1 MKFLLW
7 ILLIFTLFAEASTN
21 WSEDRII
28 DIHAH
33 IGTFRGYD
41 LSLETLMDNMKRYDI
56 SFALISNIDG
66 ADLSSLTKNLS
77 ERDANR
83 ETLEVVRTHPQLFR
97 GLLWTRPLD
106 GSVGEVEALLQERLS
121 EAGDP
126 IFVGMKFHPNMN
138 QFPADD
144 PAVDRYLFL
153 CEKYRIPAVFH
164 CGDSDSFSS
173 PQRIYNV
180 AKRHP
185 GVPVVLY
192 HMGLFGPHQYAIEAV
207 NRSRIKKDADLYLE
221 TAQADPDAVL
231 QAVRELGSERVLF
244 GTDATYYGKEH
255 YSHYEKLIQKLREEL
270 PPHDFAN
277 IVHNNA
283 QRLFK
288 LK

>member
-1 MKFLLW
+1 MKLLWW
-7 ILLIFTLFAEASTN
+7 ILLIFTLFVEASTN

-33 IGTFRGYD
+33 FGTFRGYD
-41 LSLETLMDNMKRYDI
+41 LSLETLMDNMKRYGI

-66 ADLSSLTKNLS
+66 ADLSSVTKNLS
-77 ERDANR
+77 EREANR
-83 ETLEVVRTHPQLFR
+83 VTIEVVKTHPQLFR

-106 GSVGEVEALLQERLS
+106 GSVVEVESLLEEKLSDSGERV
-121 EAGDP
+121 
-126 IFVGMKFHPNMN
+126 FVGMKFHPNMN

-144 PAVDRYLFL
+144 PAVDRYLLL

-164 CGDSDSFSS
+164 CGDNDSFSS

-185 GVPVVLY
+185 GVAVILY
-192 HMGLFGPHQYAIEAV
+192 HMGVFGPHQYAIEAV

-221 TAQADPDAVL
+221 TAQADPGAVL

-244 GTDATYYGKEH
+244 GSDATYYGKEH
-255 YSHYEKLIQKLREEL
+255 YSRYEKMIQKLRTEL
-270 PPHDFAN
+270 SDQDFTNVVHD
-277 IVHNNA
+277 NA
-283 QRLFK
+283 QRLFN